1 MILRILLAV
10 HAVVTA
16 AAGVVLIA
24 APDAIPGA
32 IGLSL
37 APGSYVLC
45 YFLAAA
51 ELAIAFLSAY
61 AAWCRQAESIRLA
74 VLTIILFHAA
84 TAVLEIVAL
93 ARGIGPGLWSNVAL
107 RVVAVVLFGYFGV
120 IRQRPNKT

>member
-1 MILRILLAV
+1 MILRVLLIV
-10 HAVVTA
+10 HAVVTLA
-16 AAGVVLIA
+16 AAAVLVA

-32 IGLSL
+32 IGLAL

-51 ELAIAFLSAY
+51 ELAIAFLSVY

-84 TAVLEIVAL
+84 TAALEIVAL
-93 ARGIGPGLWSNVAL
+93 ARGVDRSLWSNVAL
-107 RVVAVVLFGYFGV
+107 RVVAVALFGYFGA
-120 IRQRPNKT
+120 IRQAPNRT